1 MCQDAGVV
9 LAYLPPYSPDLNPI
23 EESFAQLKQWIKKNR
38 ILAEQF
44 GDDFA
49 GFLRCGLEA
58 IQSTCKGHFR
68 KCQISLQNLEMMTI
82 WMVIDYSLKKRETNT
97 SFRFLARKGGWD

>member
-58 IQSTCKGHFR
+58 IQSACKGHFC
-68 KCQISLQNLEMMTI
+68 KCQIGRTEPRNDDDMDEELDKHE
-82 WMVIDYSLKKRETNT
+82 YY
-97 SFRFLARKGGWD
+97 

>member
-1 MCQDAGVV
+1 MHVSGHRCHFS
-9 LAYLPPYSPDLNPI
+9 LSSPYSSDLNPI

-38 ILAEQF
+38 VLAEQF

-58 IQSTCKGHFR
+58 IQLAYKGHFR
-68 KCQISLQNLEMMTI
+68 KCQIGRTEPRNDEDMDSDMDEELDGLNI
-82 WMVIDYSLKKRETNT
+82 IN
-97 SFRFLARKGGWD
+97 

>member
-49 GFLRCGLEA
+49 GFLRCRLEA
-58 IQSTCKGHFR
+58 IQSACKGHFR
-68 KCQISLQNLEMMTI
+68 KCQIGRIEPRNDDNMDDDMDDNMDDDMDEELDEHE
-82 WMVIDYSLKKRETNT
+82 YY
-97 SFRFLARKGGWD
+97 